1 MTEDPAV
8 KMMRDKENAPIAA
21 LTARLD
27 KQAAAIK
34 ALRARVSVLESAQA
48 ASASTSTDRAS
59 IALDRMEKGYN
70 GTWVNHAHCLV
81 CGAAKEEGRIELT
94 CKPCGRA
101 RNAIIYQREG
111 DRATLVTATCG
122 ACGADKKANT
132 SILCRPC
139 SESFTTWKASLTP

>member
-1 MTEDPAV
+1 MTDQTAL
-8 KMMRDKENAPIAA
+8 DA

-48 ASASTSTDRAS
+48 ASASTSTAPAVSGRE
-59 IALDRMEKGYN
+59 IAYEG
-70 GTWVNHAHCLV
+70 GWTNHAHCLV